1 MTIGMRTMTPLTE
14 QQIRASFVNASRK
27 EVSDAAFPTDFA
39 QTRFEALDYF
49 GWHDRKLARRSYVV
63 AEVDGRP
70 VGVVLRQADARP
82 LTRPQCSWCSDVN
95 LTNDVVF
102 YSAKRAGAAGRNGDT
117 IGTLI
122 CADFGCSATVRK
134 LPPMAYIGFDAE
146 AARIDRIRELQLH
159 AEAFA
164 REVAHT
170 G

>member
-1 MTIGMRTMTPLTE
+1 MHTFTE

-27 EVSDAAFPTDFA
+27 EVSDVTLPPDFA
-39 QTRFEALDYF
+39 ETRFDALDYY
-49 GWHDRKLARRSYVV
+49 GWHDRKLARRSYIV
-63 AEVDGRP
+63 AEIDGEP

-82 LTRPQCSWCSDVN
+82 LSRPQCSWCSDVN

-134 LPPMAYIGFDAE
+134 PPPMAYIGFDVE
-146 AARIDRIRELQLH
+146 AARLDRIVELQVH
-159 AEAFA
+159 AEAFV
-164 REVAHT
+164 RGVAQT
-170 G
+170 D